1 MGKRISNSR
10 VAICEKG
17 AHFSMYDDQQTYF
30 QELTKFVKDV
40 EAERFK

>member
-1 MGKRISNSR
+1 
-10 VAICEKG
+10 
-17 AHFSMYDDQQTYF
+17 MYDDQETYF

>member
-1 MGKRISNSR
+1 
-10 VAICEKG
+10 
-17 AHFSMYDDQQTYF
+17 MYDDQQTYF